1 MESRA
6 CPGGSPPRD
15 RWRDLGNPARAQSG
29 SGTVPPRR
37 WRTVP
42 LVVGAAVAGMPVS
55 WGTALSMGS
64 INRQIMTLIGY
75 AGLRGRP
82 AAPRHAP
89 PMAIAGHPHRR
100 RPRGRRA
107 RRPPAAV
114 SLQRRRPGDAGPGHL
129 LAHRGQPLPGQD
141 RRRRVRHPAL
151 PGIADPLPLPP
162 ARRERT
168 GPPDGPPADP
178 QRRPA
183 AAGPPVGRAGPH
195 PRRDRAQAGR
205 VPVPDL
211 RADQAARHAARPR
224 PPVRGGRGHR
234 GNPPGPR
241 LSEVTKEPGP
251 PPAPGPLFE
260 EAEVTEAPAAGPAAG
275 DGEDTAPGQRP
286 GTTESTT
293 VGEGE
298 QDTGGSGDGAG
309 TDGQSAGDERAGAE
323 GDGEGASWRVATR
336 IESGTV
342 ACRYAG
348 AMLVPAFAD
357 RIGAGG
363 LLRAGTGASAAGTGS
378 AAGAGAGDLGILVCT
393 QMSFTLGA
401 LTLEQAR
408 HLTAADAGALA
419 GLTRLPSLRTWRQRL
434 GELAGR
440 SDPLALQRRLASQ
453 MLAIEPAESQVY
465 LADDHLAEYTGH
477 QRVAMGRNP
486 RRGKPAKGHDDT
498 YICDLAGRAIAFTT
512 GEPSALCTTLPG
524 ALAALTGALPAGHKP
539 GEANR
544 PLIVFDR
551 GAAFSSAFTKVD
563 AARYDS
569 PTYSSAPPPAPPPH
583 KPGEANR
590 PLIVFDRGAAFSS
603 AFTKVDA
610 AGYDWLTWRRAP
622 LQPTTRLPVLQAIT
636 LPGGRQREV
645 AWTDEQI
652 TLKDYGRPVR
662 QLTLFEHGKM
672 AAQAISGRLDACPAE
687 LLGWLRGRRAEEN
700 MFKYDMASYGLDV
713 LADYAADEV
722 TSTKLKASPAFTKA
736 KKAETAAKTGLAAAE
751 TALAKLLAD
760 RATPARTKNDVLIP
774 SAQKK
779 IAACEQKLEKAQ
791 AERKKHRAK
800 LPASEIDPAATSF

>member
-1 MESRA
+1 M
-6 CPGGSPPRD
+6 PR
-15 RWRDLGNPARAQSG
+15 S
-29 SGTVPPRR
+29 
-37 WRTVP
+37 
-42 LVVGAAVAGMPVS
+42 
-55 WGTALSMGS
+55 
-64 INRQIMTLIGY
+64 
-75 AGLRGRP
+75 
-82 AAPRHAP
+82 
-89 PMAIAGHPHRR
+89 
-100 RPRGRRA
+100 
-107 RRPPAAV
+107 
-114 SLQRRRPGDAGPGHL
+114 
-129 LAHRGQPLPGQD
+129 
-141 RRRRVRHPAL
+141 
-151 PGIADPLPLPP
+151 
-162 ARRERT
+162 
-168 GPPDGPPADP
+168 
-178 QRRPA
+178 
-183 AAGPPVGRAGPH
+183 
-195 PRRDRAQAGR
+195 
-205 VPVPDL
+205 
-211 RADQAARHAARPR
+211 
-224 PPVRGGRGHR
+224 
-234 GNPPGPR
+234 
-241 LSEVTKEPGP
+241 
-251 PPAPGPLFE
+251 PAP
-260 EAEVTEAPAAGPAAG
+260 
-275 DGEDTAPGQRP
+275 
-286 GTTESTT
+286 
-293 VGEGE
+293 
-298 QDTGGSGDGAG
+298 
-309 TDGQSAGDERAGAE
+309 
-323 GDGEGASWRVATR
+323 
-336 IESGTV
+336 
-342 ACRYAG
+342 
-348 AMLVPAFAD
+348 
-357 RIGAGG
+357 
-363 LLRAGTGASAAGTGS
+363 
-378 AAGAGAGDLGILVCT
+378 
-393 QMSFTLGA
+393 
-401 LTLEQAR
+401 
-408 HLTAADAGALA
+408 ADAGALA

-563 AARYDS
+563 AA
-569 PTYSSAPPPAPPPH
+569 
-583 KPGEANR
+583 
-590 PLIVFDRGAAFSS
+590 
-603 AFTKVDA
+603 
-610 AGYDWLTWRRAP
+610 GYDWLTWRRAP

-636 LPGGRQREV
+636 LRGGRQREV

-687 LLGWLRGRRAEEN
+687 LLGWLRGRWAEEN

-800 LPASEIDPAATSF
+800 LPASEIDPAATRAVLHIRRRCLQLTLRLLAANAEHYLARHLNAYLDDDDEYRAITRETIIRGLAGTIAYTPKSITVTLDRPGQPRVARALGLLLAEINTRPPVLPGDGRPITYTLRHSQ

>member
-1 MESRA
+1 MLAFVDDQQLPGMPHPWPLRVTRTGDGRA
-6 CPGGSPPRD
+6 VAVHAGPLLLSAFSAGD
-15 RWRDLGNPARAQSG
+15 LEMRDLVICSLTEG
-29 SGTVPPRR
+29 SRFQG
-37 WRTVP
+37 RTVAAAFGIQP
-42 LVVGAAVAGMPVS
+42 SQVSRIRSRYRQHGASGLA
-55 WGTALSMGS
+55 
-64 INRQIMTLIGY
+64 RQM
-75 AGLRGRP
+75 GRP
-82 AAPRHAP
+82 P
-89 PMAIAGHPHRR
+89 IL
-100 RPRGRRA
+100 
-107 RRPPAAV
+107 
-114 SLQRRRPGDAGPGHL
+114 S
-129 LAHRGQPLPGQD
+129 
-141 RRRRVRHPAL
+141 
-151 PGIADPLPLPP
+151 
-162 ARRERT
+162 
-168 GPPDGPPADP
+168 
-178 QRRPA
+178 
-183 AAGPPVGRAGPH
+183 
-195 PRRDRAQAGR
+195 
-205 VPVPDL
+205 
-211 RADQAARHAARPR
+211 AARLRQARQWAGQGLTHAEI
-224 PPVRGGRGHR
+224 GHR
-234 GNPPGPR
+234 LGVSR
-241 LSEVTKEPGP
+241 SRISELIKQHGTL
-251 PPAPGPLFE
+251 PAPGPLFE
-260 EAEVTEAPAAGPAAG
+260 EAEVTEATAAGPAAG

-348 AMLVPAFAD
+348 AMLVHAFAD

-563 AARYDS
+563 AA
-569 PTYSSAPPPAPPPH
+569 
-583 KPGEANR
+583 
-590 PLIVFDRGAAFSS
+590 
-603 AFTKVDA
+603 
-610 AGYDWLTWRRAP
+610 GYDWLTWRRAP

-636 LPGGRQREV
+636 LRGGRQREV

-687 LLGWLRGRRAEEN
+687 LLGWLRGRWAEEN

-800 LPASEIDPAATSF
+800 LPASEIDPAATRAVLHIRRRCLQLTLRLLAANAEHYLARHLNAYLDDDDEYRAITRETIIRGLAGTIAYTPKSITVTLDRPGQPRVARALGLLLAEINTRPPVLPGDGRPITYTLRHSQ

>member
-1 MESRA
+1 MLAFVDDQQLPGMPHPWPLRVTRTGDGRA
-6 CPGGSPPRD
+6 VAVHAGPLLLSAFSAGD
-15 RWRDLGNPARAQSG
+15 LEMRDLVICSLTEG
-29 SGTVPPRR
+29 SRFQG
-37 WRTVP
+37 RTVAAAFGIQP
-42 LVVGAAVAGMPVS
+42 SQVSRIRSRYRQHGASGLA
-55 WGTALSMGS
+55 
-64 INRQIMTLIGY
+64 RQM
-75 AGLRGRP
+75 GRP
-82 AAPRHAP
+82 P
-89 PMAIAGHPHRR
+89 IL
-100 RPRGRRA
+100 
-107 RRPPAAV
+107 
-114 SLQRRRPGDAGPGHL
+114 S
-129 LAHRGQPLPGQD
+129 
-141 RRRRVRHPAL
+141 
-151 PGIADPLPLPP
+151 
-162 ARRERT
+162 
-168 GPPDGPPADP
+168 
-178 QRRPA
+178 
-183 AAGPPVGRAGPH
+183 
-195 PRRDRAQAGR
+195 
-205 VPVPDL
+205 
-211 RADQAARHAARPR
+211 AARLRQARQWAGQGLTHAEI
-224 PPVRGGRGHR
+224 GHR
-234 GNPPGPR
+234 LGVSR
-241 LSEVTKEPGP
+241 SRISELIKQHGTL
-251 PPAPGPLFE
+251 PAPGPPLAG
-260 EAEVTEAPAAGPAAG
+260 AEGTEPTAAGPSAG

-348 AMLVPAFAD
+348 AMLVHAFAD

-465 LADDHLAEYTGH
+465 LADDHLAEYPGH

-563 AARYDS
+563 AA
-569 PTYSSAPPPAPPPH
+569 
-583 KPGEANR
+583 
-590 PLIVFDRGAAFSS
+590 
-603 AFTKVDA
+603 
-610 AGYDWLTWRRAP
+610 GYDWLTWRRAP

-636 LPGGRQREV
+636 LRGGRQREV

-687 LLGWLRGRRAEEN
+687 LTGWLRGRWAEEN

-713 LADYAADEV
+713 LADYAADDVAE
-722 TSTKLKASPAFTKA
+722 TKA
-736 KKAETAAKTGLAAAE
+736 K
-751 TALAKLLAD
+751 TALAGAEAALARLLAD
-760 RATPARTKNDVLIP
+760 HTIPAAAKNSELIP
-774 SAQKK
+774 GAQKK
-779 IAACEQKLEKAQ
+779 IETCGRALKTAET
-791 AERKKHRAK
+791 ERKKHRAK
-800 LPASEIDPAATSF
+800 LPASQIDPAATRAILHINRRCLQLPLRLLAANAEHYLARHLNAYLQDDDEYRAITRETIIRGLAGTIAYTPKNITVTLDRPGQPRVARALTLLLAEINTRPPALPGDGRPITYTLRQSQGLRCHDH